1 MAKAF
6 TAEAAVE
13 VTGESIQIH
22 GGVGFTWDCD
32 AHHFYRRVKQND
44 LLLGYQAGSGS
55 GWPTWCS
62 PQPEPGPY
70 DTIGQG
76 YSRHSSSE
84 APDPRGVLDGPPV
97 ESRPVT
103 LRKTFLI
110 PFLAPRLPR
119 ELQRRRRRRRS
130 G

>member
-44 LLLGYQAGSGS
+44 LLLGYQ
-55 GWPTWCS
+55 GWQRQWVA
-62 PQPEPGPY
+62 
-70 DTIGQG
+70 DL
-76 YSRHSSSE
+76 
-84 APDPRGVLDGPPV
+84 VLA
-97 ESRPVT
+97 T
-103 LRKTFLI
+103 
-110 PFLAPRLPR
+110 A
-119 ELQRRRRRRRS
+119 
-130 G
+130 